1 MIKYKLLLIVSVIC
15 CNSVFSQFDDVKA
28 VAEDLI
34 FLTDQYITPAA
45 NASVFQA
52 SGGWY
57 TSVKPKDKFDV
68 ELSIQYNVLLIPNNQ
83 KAFLVNEVQLQNIG
97 IQGNVTSSLIPSAL
111 GDDNIVVLE
120 GSINDEVFEFDAP
133 EGINTNTVQH
143 GQVQASVGL
152 WKKTNVLVRL
162 APSIKINSSVYKSL
176 GFGVMHNLN
185 QWFNGIKNSTYNF
198 AFLGTYSNYSVDE
211 DFNEADLI
219 IGKINAI
226 KVDGQSY
233 GFNLISSK
241 TFNNFDV
248 SLGLGLTT
256 SNFEYKVGG
265 EGDLLL
271 DILNTGLETLSKS
284 KTNFKSDLSVN
295 YNLNNFSINSMLTF
309 GNFSN
314 IVVGLNY
321 NFI

>member
-1 MIKYKLLLIVSVIC
+1 MLKQKLLFIVAIVF
-15 CNSVFSQFDDVKA
+15 CNSAYSQFEDVKA

-57 TSVKPKDKFDV
+57 TSAKPKNKFDV
-68 ELSIQYNVLLIPNNQ
+68 ELSIQYNMLLIPDNQ
-83 KAFLVNEVQLQNIG
+83 KTFLVNQAQLQNIA
-97 IQGNVTSSLIPSAL
+97 IQGSATSSLIPSAL
-111 GDDNIVVLE
+111 GGDNTVVLE

-133 EGINTNTVQH
+133 EGINANTVQH
-143 GQVQASVGL
+143 GQVQASIGL
-152 WKKTNVLVRL
+152 WKKTNVIVRL

-233 GFNLISSK
+233 GFNLILSK
-241 TFNNFDV
+241 TFSNFDV

-256 SNFEYKVGG
+256 SNFDYQVGG

-271 DILNTGLETLSKS
+271 DILNTGLKTLSKS

-295 YNLNNFSINSMLTF
+295 YNLNNFSINTMLTF
-309 GNFSN
+309 GAYSN
-314 IVVGLNY
+314 IVIGLNY